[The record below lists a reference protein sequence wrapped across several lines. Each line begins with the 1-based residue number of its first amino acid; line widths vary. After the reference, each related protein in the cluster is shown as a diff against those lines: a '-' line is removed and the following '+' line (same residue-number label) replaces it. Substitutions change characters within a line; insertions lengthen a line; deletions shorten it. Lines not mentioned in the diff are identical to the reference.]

1 MKFFATAL
9 LATALLGVP
18 ARTLAAE
25 DPGVDSDAESPL
37 TKPVADPAA
46 LPADVWE
53 KIAGAVEASGE
64 ELESREPLVRA
75 YAEGLWARSR
85 NWRLPE
91 QTCVEAIAMLANAY
105 NLQRESNHENQVG
118 ESVLYTLSGDCKD
131 AYRLYENVIS
141 AFPTTLFAAEAFY
154 QQCVI
159 LTMLRQFEDAF
170 ERIQV
175 LVETYPGSDRIAD
188 ALAQGYMI
196 AEMGRQG
203 IRPRKFG
210 GRIPWL
216 KDRRAV
222 LRFYDALYAMAP
234 QSAIA
239 PRVLFQ
245 KGSFASEIA
254 TEMFEGDRTQEAIDA
269 FELLISVHP
278 DSPLVPEA
286 YLRLAATYESLC
298 PGADWDQV
306 STRRALNY
314 YTDFYSL
321 YPEHPKAEFAY
332 NRTEALRSLIAA
344 NRLSVGD
351 FYYVRR
357 NNTRAA
363 LGFYNE
369 ALTHAP
375 DSPAAAEARKRIEKI
390 RRGERAQLTF
400 IDWLFGRYPAPRTKD
415 FADAPSQQSL
425 DEMGFRSAEAPE
437 RADDSEDDKAPINE
451 SRRVFNEPGSD
462 A

>member
-9 LATALLGVP
+9 LVAGLSCVP
-18 ARTLAAE
+18 AWVFAAE
-25 DPGVDSDAESPL
+25 KGATTKVVPLAKKTSDAAE
-37 TKPVADPAA
+37 
-46 LPADVWE
+46 LPPEMWT
-53 KIAGAVEASGE
+53 KIADAVNEHGGT
-64 ELESREPLVRA
+64 LEDREDLVKT

-85 NWRLPE
+85 SWRLSDDV
-91 QTCVEAIAMLANAY
+91 CLEAIAMLANAY
-105 NLQRESNHENQVG
+105 SRQRDPNHKNDAG
-118 ESVLYTLSGDCKD
+118 EAVLYTLSDDCGDAEDLYD
-131 AYRLYENVIS
+131 AVIA
-141 AFPTTLFAAEAFY
+141 AFPTTLFAAEALY
-154 QQCVI
+154 QQSVI
-159 LTMLRQFEDAF
+159 LTMMRQFEDAF
-170 ERIQV
+170 ARIGT

-203 IRPRKFG
+203 VRPRKFG

-216 KDRRAV
+216 KDRKAV
-222 LRFYDALYAMAP
+222 LRFYDTLYALAP
-234 QSAIA
+234 QASIA

-245 KGSFASEIA
+245 KGVFASEIA
-254 TEMFEGDRTQEAIDA
+254 PEIFEGERTQEAIDA
-269 FELLISVHP
+269 FEQLISVHP
-278 DSPLVPEA
+278 DSPLVPDA

-357 NNTRAA
+357 NNMRAA
-363 LGFYNE
+363 LVFYNE

-375 DSPAAAEARKRIEKI
+375 DSPAAAQARKRIQKI

-415 FADAPSQQSL
+415 FADAPSQKAL
-425 DEMGFRSAEAPE
+425 DEMGFRSAESLE
-437 RADDSEDDKAPINE
+437 RADDAEEEKAPLNE
-451 SRRVFNEPGSD
+451 SRRVFTEPGGD

>member
-9 LATALLGVP
+9 LSVGLLSVSAWSFADEERADASVSSAVLSSNSWGQIVAAIGV
-18 ARTLAAE
+18 
-25 DPGVDSDAESPL
+25 
-37 TKPVADPAA
+37 
-46 LPADVWE
+46 
-53 KIAGAVEASGE
+53 AGGE
-64 ELESREPLVRA
+64 LKEREPLVKV

-85 NWRLPE
+85 NWRLPDS
-91 QTCVEAIAMLANAY
+91 TCIEAIAMLANAY
-105 NLQRESNHENQVG
+105 NCQREPNHKNDAGQA
-118 ESVLYTLSGDCKD
+118 VLYTLGDDCRK
-131 AYRLYENVIS
+131 AYGLYESVIA

-154 QQCVI
+154 QQSVI
-159 LTMLRQFEDAF
+159 LTMSRQFEDAF
-170 ERIQV
+170 ERIRV

-203 IRPRKFG
+203 VRPRKFG
-210 GRIPWL
+210 GRVPWL
-216 KDRRAV
+216 KDRKAV
-222 LRFYDALYAMAP
+222 LRFYDTLYAMAP
-234 QSAIA
+234 QSSIA

-254 TEMFEGDRTQEAIDA
+254 TEVFEGERTQEAIEA
-269 FELLISVHP
+269 FEQLISVHP

-321 YPEHPKAEFAY
+321 YPEHSKAEFAY
-332 NRTEALRSLIAA
+332 NRTEALRSLIAE

-351 FYYVRR
+351 FYYIRR
-357 NNTRAA
+357 NNMRAA
-363 LGFYNE
+363 LSFYNE

-375 DSPAAAEARKRIEKI
+375 DSPAATKARERIEKI

-415 FADAPSQQSL
+415 FVDAPSQKPL

-437 RADDSEDDKAPINE
+437 RAEDEKTPIDE
-451 SRRVFNEPGSD
+451 SRRVFAEPGGD
-462 A
+462 V

>member
-9 LATALLGVP
+9 LAASLLSVP
-18 ARTLAAE
+18 AWMYSA
-25 DPGVDSDAESPL
+25 DSDAVSSPKQESS
-37 TKPVADPAA
+37 DAA
-46 LPADVWE
+46 LSSSAWE
-53 KIAGAVEASGE
+53 KIAGAIEAGGN
-64 ELESREPLVRA
+64 ELGAREPLVKA
-75 YAEGLWARSR
+75 YAEGLWVRSR
-85 NWRLPE
+85 NWRLSDE
-91 QTCVEAIAMLANAY
+91 IRIEAIAMLANAY
-105 NLQRESNHENQVG
+105 NLQRDPNHKNDAG
-118 ESVLYTLSGDCKD
+118 EAVLYSLSDDCKE
-131 AYRLYENVIS
+131 AEALYEAVIT

-154 QQCVI
+154 QQSVI
-159 LTMLRQFEDAF
+159 LTMTRQFEDAF
-170 ERIQV
+170 ARITA

-203 IRPRKFG
+203 VRPRKFG

-216 KDRRAV
+216 KDRKAV
-222 LRFYDALYAMAP
+222 LRFYDTLYAIAP

-254 TEMFEGDRTQEAIDA
+254 TEIFEGERTQEAIEA
-269 FELLISVHP
+269 FEQLISSHP
-278 DSPLVPEA
+278 DSPLVPDA

-321 YPEHPKAEFAY
+321 YPDHPKAESAY
-332 NRTEALRSLIAA
+332 NRTEELRSLIAE
-344 NRLSVGD
+344 NRLTVGD
-351 FYYVRR
+351 FYYIRR
-357 NNTRAA
+357 NNLRAA
-363 LGFYNE
+363 LVFYNE

-390 RRGERAQLTF
+390 RRGERARLTF

-425 DEMGFRSAEAPE
+425 DEMGFRSAESLE
-437 RADDSEDDKAPINE
+437 RAEDAEDEKAPLNE
-451 SRRVFNEPGSD
+451 SRRVFTEPGED

>member
-1 MKFFATAL
+1 MKLFAIAL
-9 LATALLGVP
+9 LATTCLSVP
-18 ARTLAAE
+18 ASMIAE
-25 DPGVDSDAESPL
+25 DAEASVTPL
-37 TKPVADPAA
+37 TNTTAEVAA
-46 LPADVWE
+46 LSPETWE
-53 KIAGAVEASGE
+53 KIANAIEAAGG
-64 ELESREPLVRA
+64 ELEARAPLVKA

-85 NWRLPE
+85 AWRLTD
-91 QTCVEAIAMLANAY
+91 QTCIEAIAMLADAY
-105 NLQRESNHENQVG
+105 NLQREPNHANAAG
-118 ESVLYTLSGDCKD
+118 EDVLYTSSGDCKE
-131 AYRLYENVIS
+131 AEQRYEAVIA

-154 QQCVI
+154 QQSVI
-159 LTMLRQFEDAF
+159 LTMTRQFEDAF
-170 ERIQV
+170 KRIST

-203 IRPRKFG
+203 VRPRKFG
-210 GRIPWL
+210 GRMPWL
-216 KDRRAV
+216 KDRKAV
-222 LRFYDALYAMAP
+222 LRFYDELYAMAP
-234 QSAIA
+234 QSSIA

-245 KGSFASEIA
+245 KGVFASEIA
-254 TEMFEGDRTQEAIDA
+254 TEVFEGERTQEAIDA
-269 FELLISVHP
+269 FEQLISAHP
-278 DSPLVPEA
+278 DSPLVPDA

-321 YPEHPKAEFAY
+321 YPEHTKAEYAY
-332 NRTEALRSLIAA
+332 ERTEALRSLIAA

-357 NNTRAA
+357 NNLRAA
-363 LGFYNE
+363 LVFYNE
-369 ALTHAP
+369 AITQAP
-375 DSPAAAEARKRIEKI
+375 DSPAAAEARTRIEKI

-415 FADAPSQQSL
+415 FADAPSQKSL
-425 DEMGFRSAEAPE
+425 DEMGFRSADSLE
-437 RADDSEDDKAPINE
+437 RADDSEEEKASGDE
-451 SRRVFNEPGSD
+451 SRRVFTEPGGD